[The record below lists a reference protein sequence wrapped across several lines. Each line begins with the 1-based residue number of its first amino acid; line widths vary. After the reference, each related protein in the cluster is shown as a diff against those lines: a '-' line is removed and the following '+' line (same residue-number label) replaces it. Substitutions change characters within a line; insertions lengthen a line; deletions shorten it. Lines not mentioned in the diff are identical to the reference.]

1 MPALINTLLATPDN
15 VVVVRD
21 QIAAILKVEIANQ
34 ALLGLSPEPR
44 VFRERSN
51 PWEMAAGKAPIINV
65 YFDNANFDGAGS
77 NIVERQKCEATFN
90 VDAYAFAESKATAQ
104 GHTPGDEL
112 AASRCLAALGL
123 CRKILMSAHYTYL
136 GLQGLVW
143 KRWTQS
149 LGLFRPPTDDNA
161 AQNTVAGR
169 LALVVTF
176 NEFSPQVTGEVL
188 ETLSVEVRRAETG
201 ELYLGALYPSTPPP

>member
-1 MPALINTLLATPDN
+1 MPALINTLLSTPDN
-15 VVVVRD
+15 VAVVRD
-21 QIAAILKVEIANQ
+21 QVAAILKLEIANQ
-34 ALLGLSPEPR
+34 AVLGLTPEPR

-51 PWEMAAGKAPIINV
+51 PWEMATGKAPIVNV
-65 YFDNANFDGAGS
+65 YFDNASFDAAGS

-90 VDAYAFAESKATAQ
+90 IDAYAFAESKATVQ
-104 GHTPGDEL
+104 GHTAGDEL
-112 AASRCLAALGL
+112 AASRCLEALGL
-123 CRKILMSAHYTYL
+123 CRKILMSGHYTYL

-143 KRWTQS
+143 KRWTQT

-176 NEFSPQVTGEVL
+176 NEFSPQVAGEVL
-188 ETLSVEVRRAETG
+188 ETLSVEVRRAENG
-201 ELYLGALYPSTPPP
+201 ELYLGARYESTPSP